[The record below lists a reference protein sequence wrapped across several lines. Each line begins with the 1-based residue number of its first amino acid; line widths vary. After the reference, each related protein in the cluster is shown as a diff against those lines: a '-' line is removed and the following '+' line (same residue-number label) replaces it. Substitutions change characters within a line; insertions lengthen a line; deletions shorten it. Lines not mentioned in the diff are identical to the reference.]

1 MVSPEA
7 DSARPSAPRPPR
19 RPDLGLA
26 PTCASRVRRGL
37 LVAVVLVL
45 LDQLLTSAG
54 VRRLGCLVVCSA
66 SYRTP
71 PGESG
76 LLYQPVTSVAVG
88 PGLLVARGRSV
99 SASSGQRQRFCCFP
113 GASGAELPAPAPQPS
128 DYKPRRSRPLPSQGC
143 LMVLV
148 RVYGSSIVVQDDPP
162 PLLSDLLIR
171 RPQRRVAGNPY
182 LHALRPACRRPTV
195 HRPRWP
201 PGASSPGHPT
211 APRRNVLVTPRTG
224 NRQSVN
230 RAR

>member
-99 SASSGQRQRFCCFP
+99 SASSGQRQRFC
-113 GASGAELPAPAPQPS
+113 
-128 DYKPRRSRPLPSQGC
+128 SRPLPSQGC

-182 LHALRPACRRPTV
+182 LHALRPACRRRTV

-230 RAR
+230 RAS